1 MQLRQLFE
9 DNAKTAVF
17 AFGRMN
23 PPTIGHKKLVDKMAG
38 YPGDHFLFLS
48 HTQKPKTDPLSFAEK
63 VFFAQKSF
71 GSNVTVGNK
80 DVKTIIQAMQH
91 LQSQGYNE
99 VVYIAGSDRVESFTK
114 LLNTYNGKDY
124 EFDSIDVV
132 SAGERDPDAEGA
144 EGMSASKLKAAAVED
159 DFETFKQGVA
169 GDEKLAQMMFNK
181 VRSGMGVNVV
191 NDSVSEEDLD
201 EFNIFK
207 SKGTNNASIKEQD
220 PNKIKVL
227 AWIGDRDD
235 GKEHFLSFYRP
246 GAAYSGNLIF
256 IRPDAARKFTRIFDK
271 KENEE
276 YQDRMKMALSSVQT
290 TSKLFQ
296 SLDIKHDIRRAD

>member
-1 MQLRQLFE
+1 
-9 DNAKTAVF
+9 
-17 AFGRMN
+17 
-23 PPTIGHKKLVDKMAG
+23 MAG

-71 GSNVTVGNK
+71 GSSVTVGNK

-169 GDEKLAQMMFNK
+169 GDERLAQMMFNK

-191 NDSVSEEDLD
+191 NDSVSEEELA
-201 EFNIFK
+201 ELKVQQQKPKIEVLNNI
-207 SKGTNNASIKEQD
+207 
-220 PNKIKVL
+220 
-227 AWIGDRDD
+227 
-235 GKEHFLSFYRP
+235 
-246 GAAYSGNLIF
+246 
-256 IRPDAARKFTRIFDK
+256 AARKDGTAFPLSWNSGKDEISVGGKLYVDPKTANRFVTFFDNNK
-271 KENEE
+271 DK
-276 YQDRMKMALSSVQT
+276 QDAMVQALRSAT
-290 TSKLFQ
+290 TTAKLFDV
-296 SLDIKHDIRRAD
+296 LGLEYNLRMDK